1 MGGKKKDNK
10 QDTDKQVGGDS
21 GKNKARSGRGDKGHA
36 AVGFRMPDPLRTLQ
50 VCAPAIMPPVL
61 LEDCDDEEAVAAA
74 AEAEALGAM
83 PKKLDLSLVALL
95 TRPVSICAIDNFMT
109 LEECCTWIAW
119 GEQHGFEEA
128 KQKQNAVYAFR
139 DNGRIEFNSPDIAYN
154 IWLRMR
160 VFLPEEVGNPPRKM
174 IGCSPRIRVYRYTR
188 GQRFGQHVDGSRD
201 EPEMGGRTHFTVL
214 VYLNGGHRDGDGPE
228 MQLRGG
234 ETVFWKDNDMRKPA
248 LAFPPMR
255 GVLLFHG
262 HGDDC
267 MTHEGAGVE
276 DGVKY
281 ILRTDAVCE
290 KEAEA

>member
-1 MGGKKKDNK
+1 MGGKKKDTK
-10 QDTDKQVGGDS
+10 QDADKEVGGDS
-21 GKNKARSGRGDKGHA
+21 GKNRGKPGKGDRGHA
-36 AVGFRMPDPLRTLQ
+36 KPAFRMPEPERTVQ
-50 VCAPAIMPPVL
+50 VCAPAIMPPVFL
-61 LEDCDDEEAVAAA
+61 DDCDDEEAQAAA

-83 PKKLDLSLVALL
+83 PKKIDLSLVALL
-95 TRPVSICAIDNFMT
+95 TRPVTISAIDNFMT
-109 LEECCTWIAW
+109 LEECQTWIAW
-119 GEQHGFEEA
+119 GEQRGFEEA
-128 KQKQNAVYAFR
+128 KQKQNTVYAFR
-139 DNGRIEFNSPDIAYN
+139 DNGRIEFNSPDIAHN
-154 IWLRMR
+154 IWLRLLKSG
-160 VFLPEEVGNPPRKM
+160 FLPEEVGSPPRKM

-214 VYLNGGHRDGDGPE
+214 IYLNGGDNDVPE
-228 MQLRGG
+228 MRLRGG

-248 LAFPPMR
+248 LAFPPLR

-262 HGDDC
+262 HGDEC

-290 KEAEA
+290 KEV